1 MREVKFRGLDIA
13 NGEWI
18 YGSLVKVY
26 ENYHILEEGETQA
39 HEYNMVEEDSIGEYT
54 GLKDMNGKDI
64 YEGDVLEFE
73 KGEFIYL
80 DYDTKNKKLVI
91 VNLTGAK
98 DNIFTNFA
106 EIIGNFFEN
115 KELLK
120 LKIEL

>member
-1 MREVKFRGLDIA
+1 MREVKFRGLDVA

-54 GLKDMNGKDI
+54 GLKDMNGKDV

-91 VNLTGAK
+91 INLTGTK

-106 EIIGNFFEN
+106 KIIGNFYEN